1 MADKVRG
8 VVDIVF
14 LMDATG
20 SMGRCIDAL
29 KANLQTFFKTM
40 TSSEGNNVS
49 PVKDWRAKVV
59 GFRDYDEDGPA
70 NWLEN
75 NPFVT
80 SIDEL
85 NRQLSG
91 IAATGGGD
99 EPESLLDALFKVI
112 NVGATGPQES
122 PDPNKWRPRSAAAR
136 VVVIFTDASYKPTM
150 SIPEAATL
158 DINTVFN
165 FIEKERI
172 ILSIFAPE
180 LPCYDELCAAP
191 RSEYTPASG
200 AGLDSLTSDPKSFSK
215 LMQQLAKSVSQSAH
229 VVAV

>member
-20 SMGRCIDAL
+20 SMGKCIDAL
-29 KANLQTFFKTM
+29 KMNLQNFFNTM
-40 TSSEGNNVS
+40 TSTEGNGS

-59 GFRDYDEDGPA
+59 GFRDYEEDGPA

-80 SIDEL
+80 SLDDL

-91 IAATGGGD
+91 ITAVGGGD
-99 EPESLLDALFKVI
+99 EPESLLDALFTVI
-112 NVGATGPQES
+112 NVGATGLQES

-136 VVVIFTDASYKPTM
+136 VVVIFTDASYKETM
-150 SIPEAATL
+150 SIPEAAGLNIDTL
-158 DINTVFN
+158 FN

-172 ILSIFAPE
+172 VLSIFAPD
-180 LPCYDELCAAP
+180 LPCYDTLCTAP
-191 RSEYTPASG
+191 RSEYTPAAG

-215 LMQQLAKSVSQSAH
+215 LMQQLAKSVSQSAS

>member
-20 SMGRCIDAL
+20 SMGKCIDAL
-29 KANLQTFFKTM
+29 KMNLQNFFNTM
-40 TSSEGNNVS
+40 TSGNT

-59 GFRDYDEDGPA
+59 GFRDYEEDGPA

-80 SIDEL
+80 SLDDL

-91 IAATGGGD
+91 ITAVGGGD
-99 EPESLLDALFKVI
+99 EPESLLDALFTVI
-112 NVGATGPQES
+112 NVGATGLQES

-136 VVVIFTDASYKPTM
+136 VVVIFTDASYKETM
-150 SIPEAATL
+150 SIPEAAGLNIDTL
-158 DINTVFN
+158 FN

-172 ILSIFAPE
+172 VLSIFAPD
-180 LPCYDELCAAP
+180 LPCYDTLCTAP
-191 RSEYTPASG
+191 RSEYTPAAG

-215 LMQQLAKSVSQSAH
+215 LMQQLAKSVSQSAS